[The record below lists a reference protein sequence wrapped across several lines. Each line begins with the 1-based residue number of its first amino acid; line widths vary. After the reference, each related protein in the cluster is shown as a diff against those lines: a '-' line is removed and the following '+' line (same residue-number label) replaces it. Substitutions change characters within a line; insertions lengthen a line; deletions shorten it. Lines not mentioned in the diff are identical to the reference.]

1 VTRTGRTVRFADA
14 PRSRWANGLGETVE
28 LWRTPGDGP
37 FEARLSIA
45 TIGSDAPFSSLPG
58 VDRVLLSLSPHT
70 LTLDVD
76 GRRTVLEQFDTVAFA
91 GEAAV
96 SAVGVTT
103 PGHDLN
109 LMVRRGSGTPALTVV
124 PVDGDLEVHGVAVVL
139 DGTIGGADG
148 PLAPFDA
155 VVGPVSLAG
164 RGRLAL
170 AAVPVPVATA
180 VE

>member
-1 VTRTGRTVRFADA
+1 MTRTVRFADA

-37 FEARLSIA
+37 FDARLSIA

-76 GRRTVLEQFDTVAFA
+76 GTRTALDEFEAVTFP
-91 GEAAV
+91 GEAEV
-96 SAVGVTT
+96 HAVGVTT
-103 PGHDLN
+103 PGQDLN
-109 LMVRRGSGTPALTVV
+109 LMVRRGAGTPSLTVV
-124 PVDGDLEVHGVAVVL
+124 PVDGDVEVHGVAVVL
-139 DGTIGGADG
+139 DGTVTGPDG
-148 PLAPFDA
+148 PLVPFDA
-155 VVGPVSLAG
+155 VIGPVSLTG

-170 AAVPVPVATA
+170 ATVPAGTPI
-180 VE
+180 E

>member
-28 LWRTPGDGP
+28 LWRTPGEGA

-109 LMVRRGSGTPALTVV
+109 LMVRRGSGEPALTVV
-124 PVDGDLEVHGVAVVL
+124 AVDGDLEVHGVAVVL
-139 DGTIGGADG
+139 DGTIGVADG

-155 VVGPVSLAG
+155 VVGPVSLTG

-170 AAVPVPVATA
+170 AAVPVAGTA
-180 VE
+180 IE